1 MTGEEVKLSMTGEKM
16 KFTMTGEEDDSCQDE
31 LKHTHTY
38 THKDTNKNQQQQQQQ
53 QKSVLGQCTTKLM
66 TAEKRERD
74 RENLT
79 LATFTLFSS
88 KRIVQSR
95 RRPDGHRLGL
105 IGLGSVQLIWKRN
118 NTKHLDPHLL
128 D

>member
-53 QKSVLGQCTTKLM
+53 QKIRSWTVYDKINDSGKARKRQREFDFSHLYLIQQQKDCAVKTTTRRTQTGIDRTRIRTVNLE
-66 TAEKRERD
+66 EK
-74 RENLT
+74 
-79 LATFTLFSS
+79 
-88 KRIVQSR
+88 Q
-95 RRPDGHRLGL
+95 H
-105 IGLGSVQLIWKRN
+105 
-118 NTKHLDPHLL
+118 
-128 D
+128 